1 MAVNWAVYLTESI
14 PAGTEPGRWASKPRG
29 LTQNRPSA
37 VARCDWEVR
46 MRSVS
51 LLAAAVIG
59 MSALAAACG
68 QQQAGPAG
76 GSSSS
81 PVPSTAPPPAA
92 ACGSATPTAPPHR
105 TLTLGAADNGRS
117 FCIRPGI
124 GVLIYLKGTP
134 HLKWDALKSSSA
146 AMAPAANGHLALAV
160 GVTGGYFVAAHP
172 GVAAITSTRSPCRP
186 QVTPTGPTTSNPRK
200 CGITQTFKVTVR
212 VAG

>member
-1 MAVNWAVYLTESI
+1 
-14 PAGTEPGRWASKPRG
+14 
-29 LTQNRPSA
+29 
-37 VARCDWEVR
+37 
-46 MRSVS
+46 MRRAL

-59 MSALAAACG
+59 VSALTAACG
-68 QQQAGPAG
+68 QQKAGPAAS
-76 GSSSS
+76 GSPGSPAPSSG
-81 PVPSTAPPPAA
+81 PPAA
-92 ACGSATPTAPPHR
+92 AACGAATPTAPPRR
-105 TLTLGAADNGRS
+105 TLTLSTGDNGRS

>member
-1 MAVNWAVYLTESI
+1 
-14 PAGTEPGRWASKPRG
+14 
-29 LTQNRPSA
+29 
-37 VARCDWEVR
+37 

-59 MSALAAACG
+59 VSALATACG
-68 QQQAGPAG
+68 QQAGPAAG

-81 PVPSTAPPPAA
+81 PAPSTAPPAAA

-105 TLTLGAADNGRS
+105 TLTLNAGDNGRS

-124 GVLIYLKGTP
+124 GVLVYLKGTQAV
-134 HLKWDALKSSSA
+134 KWAALKSSSA
-146 AMAPAANGHLALAV
+146 AMASAPNGHLALMV

-172 GVAAITSTRSPCRP
+172 GVAAITSTRSPCGP
-186 QVTPTGPTTSNPRK
+186 QVTPTGPTTSNQRK
-200 CGITQTFKVTVR
+200 CGITQSFKVTVR